1 MKTVHW
7 GIIGCG
13 DVCEKKAGPALYGV
27 DRSELVAVMRRTSD
41 KAEDYARRHGVA
53 KWYDRVEELLAD
65 DEIDTIYVATPDEAH
80 EEGTIAAAR
89 AGKDVLVEKAMAT
102 DTAAC
107 NRMIDVCDNQG
118 VVLAVAYY
126 RRGYPTILRA
136 KELIDQGAIGA
147 VKTITLNDEFPLSH
161 RLDLVHFFAGDV
173 EAVWA
178 KPEPLPPGSH
188 AEHGD
193 VLYCRTLAGPIGITP
208 AGWEEKLAPE
218 TVLIEG
224 ETGSVHVTDLKKG
237 TLSVTMDNV
246 TKEEDLGP
254 LPATHWGIV
263 DNFVKHVNGLAP
275 LACDGVEGRKSTVIL
290 DIVKQLQADGK
301 EVPVDYS

>member
-27 DRSELVAVMRRTSD
+27 DNSELLAVMRRTSE
-41 KAEDYARRHGVA
+41 KAEDYSRRHGVP
-53 KWYDRVEELLAD
+53 KWYDRVDEILAD
-65 DEIDTIYVATPDEAH
+65 EEIDTIYVATPDEAH
-80 EEGTIAAAR
+80 EQGTVAAAR

-107 NRMIDVCDNQG
+107 NRMIDVCAEQG
-118 VVLAVAYY
+118 VILAVAYY

-178 KPEPLPPGSH
+178 KPEPLAPGSH

-208 AGWEEKLAPE
+208 TGWEEKLAPE

-224 ETGSVHVTDLKKG
+224 ETGSIHVTDLKKG
-237 TLSVTMDNV
+237 SLSVTMDNM